1 MVQALQ
7 EISVED
13 RKRRLSNSKA
23 DVLATE
29 KRIKTISKDL
39 EDMDKKVQEAVKK
52 EKHLKTELEKWR
64 NKVTY
69 ILLHLLINYDCLF
82 TYLKIVI
89 GKRSSR

>member
-1 MVQALQ
+1 MNRRKDELVQALQ

-52 EKHLKTELEKWR
+52 EKYLKTELEKWR
-64 NKVTY
+64 NKVKSNF
-69 ILLHLLINYDCLF
+69 LCC
-82 TYLKIVI
+82 KIE
-89 GKRSSR
+89 